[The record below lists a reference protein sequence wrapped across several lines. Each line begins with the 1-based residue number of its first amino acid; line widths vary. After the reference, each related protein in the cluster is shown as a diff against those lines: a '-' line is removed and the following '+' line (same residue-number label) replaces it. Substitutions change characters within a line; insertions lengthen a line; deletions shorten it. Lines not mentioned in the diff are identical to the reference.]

1 MSKYKIK
8 AVVKEI
14 EFKDTKVHIYLKG
27 TAEYQWCASA
37 RKERVFNVLEILDK
51 ENPNNEIVDKL
62 IVQLEETTNLPNSY
76 LISVLTHSFCEN
88 TPFLFELEGPKK
100 VTLNDNG
107 ENKKEVNV
115 YSIVSITKPGV
126 D

>member
-8 AVVKEI
+8 AVVEKI
-14 EFKDTKVHIYLKG
+14 EFKDTKPLYIHLKG
-27 TAEYQWCASA
+27 TAEYQWYSSSH
-37 RKERVFNVLEILDK
+37 KEKVFNVLENFESSESSGK
-51 ENPNNEIVDKL
+51 EQIKIVDEL

-88 TPFLFELEGPKK
+88 TPFIFELGNATE
-100 VTLNDNG
+100 
-107 ENKKEVNV
+107 EI